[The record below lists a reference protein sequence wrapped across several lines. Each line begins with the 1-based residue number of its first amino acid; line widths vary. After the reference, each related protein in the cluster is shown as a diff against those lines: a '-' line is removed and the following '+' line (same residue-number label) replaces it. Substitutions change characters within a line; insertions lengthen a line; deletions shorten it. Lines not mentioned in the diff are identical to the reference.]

1 MNQDMLSKQYK
12 AQAMSNMTQGE
23 LLVMLFEG
31 LEKSLKKSKIALE
44 NGLTDVFDSEV
55 QRAMKILNYL
65 TKILDMKYEISHNLF
80 RIYSHFNQQLAYA
93 LAGRDIKPIDE
104 VLPDISDF
112 KRVWEQA
119 AKKAKME

>member
-80 RIYSHFNQQLAYA
+80 RIYSHINQQLAYA
-93 LAGRDIKPIDE
+93 LAGRDAKPIDE
-104 VLPDISDF
+104 ILPDVSDF

-119 AKKAKME
+119 AKKAKTE